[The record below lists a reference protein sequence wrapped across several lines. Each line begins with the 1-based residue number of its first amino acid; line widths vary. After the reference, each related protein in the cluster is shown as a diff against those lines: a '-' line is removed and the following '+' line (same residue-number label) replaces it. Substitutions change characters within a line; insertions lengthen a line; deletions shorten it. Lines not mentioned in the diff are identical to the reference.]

1 MERKSAH
8 SHLDGQAPTRAIE
21 HDTFH
26 NDAHSIKELLWNA
39 FHICPV
45 AIAITYGKSIENK
58 DRFENGGR
66 SMKGQT
72 SNPKVPAKFDRSTFG
87 VNNKCNSVCSVSQIK
102 YSIRS
107 LCYHSLL
114 IWCSVTAFLEQ
125 VAGVFP
131 VAFSDSAVVW
141 YARSTFYLS
150 QPCNGHKGLHP
161 SRVCLRWKE
170 QTNPPGVVLWKCRSG
185 PPPLKINRRSPGY
198 AGEAPEV

>member
-102 YSIRS
+102 
-107 LCYHSLL
+107 
-114 IWCSVTAFLEQ
+114 
-125 VAGVFP
+125 
-131 VAFSDSAVVW
+131 
-141 YARSTFYLS
+141 
-150 QPCNGHKGLHP
+150 
-161 SRVCLRWKE
+161 
-170 QTNPPGVVLWKCRSG
+170 
-185 PPPLKINRRSPGY
+185 
-198 AGEAPEV
+198 

>member
-1 MERKSAH
+1 MPITQHLLSLQRSPEGLPILWKENQRTLHPKQ
-8 SHLDGQAPTRAIE
+8 LDGQAPTRAIE

-58 DRFENGGR
+58 DRFQIGGR

-72 SNPKVPAKFDRSTFG
+72 SNPKVPAKFD
-87 VNNKCNSVCSVSQIK
+87 
-102 YSIRS
+102 
-107 LCYHSLL
+107 SLL

-125 VAGVFP
+125 VAGVLP
-131 VAFSDSAVVW
+131 VAFPDSAVVW
-141 YARSTFYLS
+141 YAHSTFYLS

-161 SRVCLRWKE
+161 ARVCLRWKRADQPTE
-170 QTNPPGVVLWKCRSG
+170 RSFIEMPLRAKPSASTN
-185 PPPLKINRRSPGY
+185 
-198 AGEAPEV
+198 AGLQFGGSERVQEVTKR